1 MYRNFYSTNDEFD
14 RMRREMDKI
23 FRLVSSPS
31 LRAPAGYPAVNTWAD
46 KDKIIVKAELPGVQ
60 EKDIDISIEGDT
72 LTISGERKSL
82 GLPDDVVFHRQERR
96 NGKFTRVLKMPYQVD
111 PDKVAA
117 LLKNGVL
124 EVNLERSEAD
134 KPRKISVKR
143 K

>member
-23 FRLVSSPS
+23 FRRVSSPFLHS
-31 LRAPAGYPAVNTWAD
+31 PVGYPAVNTWAD

-72 LTISGERKSL
+72 LTISGERKPL
-82 GLPDDVVFHRQERR
+82 DLPEGVVYHRQERSS
-96 NGKFTRVLKMPYQVD
+96 GKFTRVLKMPYQVD

-117 LLKNGVL
+117 LVKNGVL

-143 K
+143 G